1 MLRRVIAVI
10 LIAWAAGFIVFAM
23 SLPQPAAAERTDA
36 VVVLTGGAGRIER
49 AVDVLDRG
57 WSGRMLVS
65 GVDPTVRRR
74 EFAAQF
80 KISEARMACCVTLG
94 YRAFD
99 TTSNARE
106 VTDWVQENKIS
117 SIRLVTSDW
126 HLRRA
131 RAELS
136 KVLPG
141 KIVVIDDAVRTVPS
155 LRILI
160 VEYHKLLV
168 RSIPGLEPR

>member
-1 MLRRVIAVI
+1 MLRRVLAVI

-23 SLPQPAAAERTDA
+23 SLPRPAGTERADA

-49 AVDVLDRG
+49 AVEVLDRG
-57 WSGRMLVS
+57 WSGQMLVS
-65 GVDPTVRRR
+65 GVDPKVKRR

-80 KISEARMACCVTLG
+80 KLTDARMTCCVTLG

-106 VTDWVQENKIS
+106 VADWVKENKIR

-131 RAELS
+131 RAELN

-141 KIVVIDDAVRTVPS
+141 DVTVVSDAVRTVPS
-155 LRILI
+155 LRILM